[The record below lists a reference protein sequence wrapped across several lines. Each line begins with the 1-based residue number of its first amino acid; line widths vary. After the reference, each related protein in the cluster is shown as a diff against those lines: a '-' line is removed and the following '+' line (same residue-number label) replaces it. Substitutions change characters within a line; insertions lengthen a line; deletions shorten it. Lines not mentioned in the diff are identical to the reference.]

1 MFGSLSELANF
12 MMSGYWASPAGG
24 GELPRQWQSPSVS
37 VNITNLLPAE
47 QVLARDA
54 FNDWSAVC
62 NLTFTF
68 SIGPADI
75 TFFNTAVGRD
85 GRPSAFADST
95 VQGRFLQ
102 TVTVNIN
109 SAFAPIGTGPDGVGS
124 YLFQTYVHEIGHA
137 LGLGHTG
144 PYNGG

>member
-1 MFGSLSELANF
+1 MEGQMFGSLSELANA
-12 MMSGYWASPAGG
+12 MIVAYWASPAGG

-37 VNITNLLPAE
+37 ANITNLTPAE
-47 QVLARDA
+47 QVLARAA

-68 SIGPADI
+68 SNGPADI

-85 GRPSAFADST
+85 GRPSAFAESN

-109 SAFAPIGTGPDGVGS
+109 SDFAPIGNGPGGVGS
-124 YLFQTYVHEIGHA
+124 YLFSTYI
-137 LGLGHTG
+137 
-144 PYNGG
+144 